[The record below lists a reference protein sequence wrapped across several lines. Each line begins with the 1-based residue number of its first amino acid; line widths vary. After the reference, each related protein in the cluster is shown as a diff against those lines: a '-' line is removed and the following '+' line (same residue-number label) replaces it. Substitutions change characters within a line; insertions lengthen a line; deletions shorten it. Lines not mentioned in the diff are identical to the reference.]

1 MLNSHGL
8 FLAILWLLAGG
19 GIFVFARWLGRVLD
33 KFPLEPD
40 TRRLIMIGFVGIVL
54 FGTLNFVW
62 RISHYTPQDT
72 ADSVTDSETPAIG
85 TDDADGLMQLH
96 YPDLQAHRQ
105 NLKERRAALLNFFK
119 DIQLWAQA
127 SPHHITF
134 LQSLI
139 NIHWKSQEDLK
150 EADEAVDLS
159 VQELWIHYSTG
170 EGDYVI
176 SRFKPEAEILVERIR
191 DAQRFDNTGFKA
203 EQTEVQ
209 DLLEQAQRQLAYT
222 DIPADPKDRRKP
234 QAFVAYTPENRKMLV
249 DWLQQRQET
258 TLLNALSQLDDNH
271 HQITTKLQ
279 QLQTFMQQTDNRAL
293 YEALQKVIASWQD
306 LSRYNQYADYQ
317 ILFAAEVG
325 LLLEKLSAY
334 HPKHISPNPRTLSL
348 IQQLHDS
355 LLQTAP
361 EIARRAQIRRTEVER
376 SYSPT
381 SFIPPPAKRR

>member
-258 TLLNALSQLDDNH
+258 TLLNALSQLDDNQ

>member
-1 MLNSHGL
+1 M
-8 FLAILWLLAGG
+8 
-19 GIFVFARWLGRVLD
+19 
-33 KFPLEPD
+33 
-40 TRRLIMIGFVGIVL
+40 
-54 FGTLNFVW
+54 
-62 RISHYTPQDT
+62 
-72 ADSVTDSETPAIG
+72 
-85 TDDADGLMQLH
+85 
-96 YPDLQAHRQ
+96 
-105 NLKERRAALLNFFK
+105 
-119 DIQLWAQA
+119 
-127 SPHHITF
+127 
-134 LQSLI
+134 
-139 NIHWKSQEDLK
+139 K

-170 EGDYVI
+170 EGNYVI
-176 SRFKPEAEILVERIR
+176 GRFKPEAEILVERIR

>member
-258 TLLNALSQLDDNH
+258 TLLNALSHLDDNQ

>member
-85 TDDADGLMQLH
+85 TDDANGLMQLH

-119 DIQLWAQA
+119 DIQFWAQA

-222 DIPADPKDRRKP
+222 NIPADPKDRRKP

>member
-72 ADSVTDSETPAIG
+72 ADSVIDSETPAIG
-85 TDDADGLMQLH
+85 TDDANGLMQLH

-127 SPHHITF
+127 SPHHIAF

-334 HPKHISPNPRTLSL
+334 YPKHISPNPRTLSL

>member
-127 SPHHITF
+127 SPHHIAF

>member
-85 TDDADGLMQLH
+85 TDDANGLMQLH

-222 DIPADPKDRRKP
+222 DIPADPKDRRKA

-361 EIARRAQIRRTEVER
+361 EIARRAQIRRAEVER

>member
-85 TDDADGLMQLH
+85 TDDANGLMQLH

-222 DIPADPKDRRKP
+222 DIPANPKDRRKP

>member
-85 TDDADGLMQLH
+85 TDDANGLMQLH

-334 HPKHISPNPRTLSL
+334 HPKHINPNPRTLSL

-355 LLQTAP
+355 LLETAP

>member
-85 TDDADGLMQLH
+85 TDDANGLMQLH

-119 DIQLWAQA
+119 DIQFWAQA

-234 QAFVAYTPENRKMLV
+234 QAFVPYTPENRKMLV

>member
-170 EGDYVI
+170 EGNYVI
-176 SRFKPEAEILVERIR
+176 GHFKPEAEILVERIR

>member
-72 ADSVTDSETPAIG
+72 ADSVTDSETPAMG
-85 TDDADGLMQLH
+85 TDDANGLMQLH

-170 EGDYVI
+170 EGNYVI

-234 QAFVAYTPENRKMLV
+234 QAFVPYTPENRKMLV

-271 HQITTKLQ
+271 QQITTKLQ

>member
-72 ADSVTDSETPAIG
+72 ADSVIDSETPAIG
-85 TDDADGLMQLH
+85 TDDANGLMQLH

-209 DLLEQAQRQLAYT
+209 DLLEQTQRQLAYT

-258 TLLNALSQLDDNH
+258 TLLNALSQLDDNQ

-325 LLLEKLSAY
+325 LLLEKLSVY

-361 EIARRAQIRRTEVER
+361 EIARRAQIRRAEVER

>member
-85 TDDADGLMQLH
+85 TDDANGLMQLH

-170 EGDYVI
+170 EGNYVI

-258 TLLNALSQLDDNH
+258 TLLNALSQLDDNQ

>member
-72 ADSVTDSETPAIG
+72 ADSVIDSETPAIG
-85 TDDADGLMQLH
+85 TDDANGLMQLH

>member
-19 GIFVFARWLGRVLD
+19 GIFMFARWLGGVLD

-62 RISHYTPQDT
+62 RISHSTPQDT
-72 ADSVTDSETPAIG
+72 ADSVIDSATPAIG
-85 TDDADGLMQLH
+85 TDDADDLMQLH

-105 NLKERRAALLNFFK
+105 ALKERRTALLNFFK
-119 DIQLWAQA
+119 DIQRWAQA

-209 DLLEQAQRQLAYT
+209 DLLEQVLRQLTYT
-222 DIPADPKDRRKP
+222 DIPADPKDRKKP

-258 TLLNALSQLDDNH
+258 TLLNALSQLDDNQ
-271 HQITTKLQ
+271 HQIATKLQ
-279 QLQTFMQQTDNRAL
+279 QLQTFIQQTNNREL
-293 YEALQKVIASWQD
+293 YEALQKVIASWQE
-306 LSRYNQYADYQ
+306 LSRHNQYADYQ
-317 ILFAAEVG
+317 ILFAVEVG

-348 IQQLHDS
+348 IQQLHDN

-361 EIARRAQIRRTEVER
+361 EIARRAQLRRTEVER

-381 SFIPPPAKRR
+381 SFMPPPAKRR

>member
-85 TDDADGLMQLH
+85 TDDANGLMQLH

-105 NLKERRAALLNFFK
+105 NMKERRAALLNFFK

-170 EGDYVI
+170 EGNYVI

-234 QAFVAYTPENRKMLV
+234 QAFVPYTPENRKMLV

-293 YEALQKVIASWQD
+293 YEALQKIIASWQD

>member
-72 ADSVTDSETPAIG
+72 AESVTDSETPAIG
-85 TDDADGLMQLH
+85 TDDANGLMQLH

-170 EGDYVI
+170 EGNYVI

-258 TLLNALSQLDDNH
+258 TLLNALSQLDDNQ

>member
-170 EGDYVI
+170 EGNYVI

-258 TLLNALSQLDDNH
+258 TLLNALSQLDDNQ

>member
-85 TDDADGLMQLH
+85 TDDANGLMQLH

-170 EGDYVI
+170 EGNYVI

>member
-72 ADSVTDSETPAIG
+72 AESVTDSETPAIG
-85 TDDADGLMQLH
+85 TDDANGLMQLH

-119 DIQLWAQA
+119 DIQLWAQT

-170 EGDYVI
+170 EGNYVI

-271 HQITTKLQ
+271 QQITTKLQ

>member
-85 TDDADGLMQLH
+85 TDDANGLMQLH

-170 EGDYVI
+170 EGNYVI

-348 IQQLHDS
+348 IQQVHDS

>member
-72 ADSVTDSETPAIG
+72 ADSVIDSETPAIG
-85 TDDADGLMQLH
+85 TDDANGLMQLH

-222 DIPADPKDRRKP
+222 DIPADPKDRRKQ

-355 LLQTAP
+355 LLQATP

>member
-33 KFPLEPD
+33 KLPLEPD

-72 ADSVTDSETPAIG
+72 ADSVIDSETPAIG
-85 TDDADGLMQLH
+85 TDDANGLMQLH
-96 YPDLQAHRQ
+96 YPDLQARRQ

-258 TLLNALSQLDDNH
+258 TLLNALSQLDDNQ

-293 YEALQKVIASWQD
+293 YEALQKVIASWQA

>member
-85 TDDADGLMQLH
+85 TDDANGLMQLH

-234 QAFVAYTPENRKMLV
+234 QAFVPYTPENRKMLV

>member
-72 ADSVTDSETPAIG
+72 ADSVIDSETPAIG

>member
-72 ADSVTDSETPAIG
+72 AESVIDSETPAIG

-119 DIQLWAQA
+119 DIQFWAQA

>member
-85 TDDADGLMQLH
+85 TDDANGLMQLH

-249 DWLQQRQET
+249 NWLQQRQET

>member
-72 ADSVTDSETPAIG
+72 ADSVIDSETPAIG
-85 TDDADGLMQLH
+85 TDDANGLMQLH

-119 DIQLWAQA
+119 DIQFWAQA

-258 TLLNALSQLDDNH
+258 TLLNALSQLDDNQ

>member
-234 QAFVAYTPENRKMLV
+234 QTFVAYTPENRKMLV

-271 HQITTKLQ
+271 QQITTKLQ

>member
-85 TDDADGLMQLH
+85 TDDANGLMQLH

-119 DIQLWAQA
+119 DIQFWAQA

-334 HPKHISPNPRTLSL
+334 HPKHINPNPRTLSL

-355 LLQTAP
+355 LLETAP

>member
-85 TDDADGLMQLH
+85 TDDANGLMQLH

-234 QAFVAYTPENRKMLV
+234 QAFVAYTPENHKMLV

-258 TLLNALSQLDDNH
+258 TLLNALSQLDDNQ

-306 LSRYNQYADYQ
+306 LSRYNQYSDYQ

-325 LLLEKLSAY
+325 LFLEKLSAY

>member
-72 ADSVTDSETPAIG
+72 ADSVIDSETPAIG

-258 TLLNALSQLDDNH
+258 TLLNALSQLDDNQ

>member
-1 MLNSHGL
+1 MLNSHDL

-85 TDDADGLMQLH
+85 TDDANGLMQLH

-209 DLLEQAQRQLAYT
+209 DLLEQTQRQLAYT

-258 TLLNALSQLDDNH
+258 TLLNALSQLDDNQ

-325 LLLEKLSAY
+325 LLLEKLSVY

-361 EIARRAQIRRTEVER
+361 EIARRAQIRRAEVER

>member
-72 ADSVTDSETPAIG
+72 AESVTDSETPAIG
-85 TDDADGLMQLH
+85 TDDANGLMQLH

-170 EGDYVI
+170 EGNYVI

>member
-72 ADSVTDSETPAIG
+72 ADSVIDSETPAIG
-85 TDDADGLMQLH
+85 TDDANGLMQLH

-170 EGDYVI
+170 EGNYVI

>member
-33 KFPLEPD
+33 KFLLEPD

-85 TDDADGLMQLH
+85 TDDANGLMQLH

-170 EGDYVI
+170 EGNYVI

-306 LSRYNQYADYQ
+306 LSHYNQYADYQ

>member
-85 TDDADGLMQLH
+85 TDDANGLMQLH

>member
-72 ADSVTDSETPAIG
+72 AESVTDSETPAIG
-85 TDDADGLMQLH
+85 TDDANGLMQLH

-170 EGDYVI
+170 EGNYVI

-361 EIARRAQIRRTEVER
+361 EIARRAQIRRTEVEH